1 MKLEFKKKILGILG
15 APNSY
20 LNYKRDQVGTLDIS
34 KIRSDEYVAQ
44 ENASFFKDRTT
55 MKYRL
60 YGKEAL
66 TEHEW

>member
-44 ENASFFKDRTT
+44 ENA
-55 MKYRL
+55 
-60 YGKEAL
+60 
-66 TEHEW
+66 